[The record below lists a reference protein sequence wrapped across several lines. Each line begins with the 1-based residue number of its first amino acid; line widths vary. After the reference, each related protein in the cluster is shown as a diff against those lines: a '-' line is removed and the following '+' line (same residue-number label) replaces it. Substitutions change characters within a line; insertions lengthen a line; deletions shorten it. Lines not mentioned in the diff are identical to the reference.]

1 MVQIML
7 QWVPDVKYLSRLNFN
22 GLSFLGSAIA
32 ADSSAVLRVALEG
45 PYGETGQRILTA
57 DTIVNVHRQTH
68 SDGACGRAR
77 GREVPQIPRRDRV
90 CVSDVGGDIQRNA
103 DYDAIPFSV
112 PRDTRGTNDN
122 GYLIIR
128 ENAVAAQDLWEKS
141 SSEWAGNMQL
151 FKIFTQLSPERW
163 RQWLAVSVVVKRH
176 LLWWLVQAVAH
187 GRYIIASDIT
197 LAFARLE
204 HQRGTRFLLESG
216 TVTVGVFTPLTY
228 IVHHLNSEC
237 NQNGELEDVK
247 DMVLTNYLT
256 LATEANYLDSRAWKL
271 GYRKSKH
278 SLILAA
284 FGMAGSPPCLATT
297 MHLASYVQQMHRN
310 GQLGRYWESLK
321 RKQALLGQSS
331 SETHEVL
338 IDMLNGKT
346 ITPLEPYRMK
356 PGKRTKW
363 QMSEG
368 TLVEENK
375 RHAADRLVRDITK
388 NGGKMKLIFNTLVA
402 AHKTTHRQ
410 RLPQHIPGQVFVSL
424 LDHLFAQH
432 WSLFQTAVCIM
443 CACRAATFLLTSMN
457 SITSSSGTTSTAL
470 GRRTLLAVCTNKE
483 SSGFQAASR

>member
-1 MVQIML
+1 M
-7 QWVPDVKYLSRLNFN
+7 W
-22 GLSFLGSAIA
+22 
-32 ADSSAVLRVALEG
+32 SSKRERGAS
-45 PYGETGQRILTA
+45 
-57 DTIVNVHRQTH
+57 DTSPRQ
-68 SDGACGRAR
+68 
-77 GREVPQIPRRDRV
+77 
-90 CVSDVGGDIQRNA
+90 
-103 DYDAIPFSV
+103 V